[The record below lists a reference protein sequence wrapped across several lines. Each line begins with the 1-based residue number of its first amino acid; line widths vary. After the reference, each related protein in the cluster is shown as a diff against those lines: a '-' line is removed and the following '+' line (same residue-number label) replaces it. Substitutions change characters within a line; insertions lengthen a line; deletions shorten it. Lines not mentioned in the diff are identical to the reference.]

1 MILDL
6 NFRRLINL
14 SRAHKNF
21 NESDRQSPRRRSS
34 SPFSRICTDSRRKL
48 EEAIRWI
55 LETKDEMDM
64 DKGRNRRKPWWRRCR
79 PRAILRRDFVG
90 FMDYKEKQDGG
101 GLLVTTRQ

>member
-1 MILDL
+1 MLE
-6 NFRRLINL
+6 
-14 SRAHKNF
+14 AG
-21 NESDRQSPRRRSS
+21 
-34 SPFSRICTDSRRKL
+34 RRKL
-48 EEAIRWI
+48 RRRLVRWI

-64 DKGRNRRKPWWRRCR
+64 DKGRNRRKLVEDAAEMP